1 MDPSIETMA
10 ISNDEFRAALSRF
23 PSGVTVVTTKDAN
36 GRFHGITVSAFA
48 SVSLEPPMILV
59 CIEKKTGSHEAFQES
74 EFFVVNILA
83 EGQESLSNR
92 FAAQMTEKFDGV
104 DYRLGIGEIPVLEDA
119 FVTLECRL
127 VYAHEGGDHTIF
139 VGLIEKSDVKD
150 ENPLVY
156 WHGNYRKLESETSA
170 VD

>member
-1 MDPSIETMA
+1 MDKSSKKIG
-10 ISNDEFRAALSRF
+10 IGKDEFRAALGRF
-23 PSGVTVVTTKDAN
+23 PSGVTVVTTKDAS

-59 CIEKKTGSHEAFQES
+59 CIEKTTGSHYAFHES

-83 EGQESLSNR
+83 EGQEDLSNH
-92 FAAQMTEKFDGV
+92 FASQISDKFDGV
-104 DYRLGIGEIPVLEDA
+104 RYRFGIGEIPVLEDA

-127 VYAHEGGDHTIF
+127 AYAHEGGDHTIF
-139 VGLIEKSDVKD
+139 VGLIEKSTLTDK
-150 ENPLVY
+150 NPLVY
-156 WHGNYRKLESETSA
+156 WHSNYRKLE

>member
-1 MDPSIETMA
+1 MDKSSKKIG
-10 ISNDEFRAALSRF
+10 IGKNEFRAALGRF
-23 PSGVTVVTTKDAN
+23 PSGVTVVTTKDAS
-36 GRFHGITVSAFA
+36 GRFHGITVSAFS

-59 CIEKKTGSHEAFQES
+59 CIEKTTGSHYAFHES

-83 EGQESLSNR
+83 EGQENLSNR
-92 FAAQMTEKFDGV
+92 FASQISDKFDGI

-127 VYAHEGGDHTIF
+127 AYAHEGGDHTIF
-139 VGLIEKSDVKD
+139 VGLIEKSSVTDK
-150 ENPLVY
+150 NPLVY
-156 WHGNYRKLESETSA
+156 WHSNYRQLA